1 MEVGLK
7 PQIKFFIVFYC
18 VILSGLSE
26 SAYGLDS
33 NKDLKLD
40 DGAGDSPSVVLTD
53 QADAQAQLQKVQG
66 GGAEVSTSE
75 GPIKLRPSGASSN
88 SFQFE
93 TTSSNPTFSFLNGDA
108 NASGLRL
115 NSVTKKLE
123 YRDENNA
130 TWSPLD
136 SFAGQSSLDSLTT
149 TVGTKA
155 DQSTVNMLST
165 TVATKADQS
174 TVTTLSTTKADQTTV
189 NALSTVIETKTKGWT
204 ISAQTDSFTVL
215 PEDKHMFYVVNNSSE
230 VIATLPLASAAGVN
244 FMVSVRRGGVSDVI
258 LIPSGTDKID
268 GHDRL
273 RLKAFNAKV
282 TLITDGSNWY
292 LFDVVGYYLSYNLSG
307 TCPVG
312 YVTVPGNTQYGTDN
326 FCVAKYEM
334 KGGTLSE
341 PSGNPVVNINQTTAK
356 AACTALGAGYH
367 LVTNNEWM
375 TVARNIEN
383 TAANWSSGVVGAGAL
398 NRGHSDSAPANS
410 LPANAD
416 DNQAC
421 EGTGQPCS
429 STIWDGQRRTH
440 VLSNG
445 EVIWDLAGNVLE
457 WNDWNVPTADKASP
471 QAAWI
476 EIGVSTPTV
485 SMPQVS
491 YYPEHTTYTAAQGIG
506 MYYPGNSGSGG
517 AARRGGDWGSGTSAG
532 VFSLGLGYG
541 PSGTYADV
549 GFRCALQ

>member
-1 MEVGLK
+1 MEVGFK
-7 PQIKFFIVFYC
+7 SQIKFFIVLCYVF
-18 VILSGLSE
+18 LSGLSE
-26 SAYGLDS
+26 AAYGANS

-53 QADAQAQLQKVQG
+53 QNDAQAQIQKVQG
-66 GGAEVSTSE
+66 GGAEVSTTE

-93 TTSSNPTFSFLNGDA
+93 TSASNPTFSFLNGDT

-149 TVGTKA
+149 TVSGLSTSKADQSTVTALTTTVGTKA
-155 DQSTVNMLST
+155 DQSTVTALT
-165 TVATKADQS
+165 TVID
-174 TVTTLSTTKADQTTV
+174 
-189 NALSTVIETKTKGWT
+189 TKTKGWT
-204 ISAQTDSFTVL
+204 ISTKTDSFTVL
-215 PEDKHMFYVVNNSSE
+215 PEDKHMFYIVNNSSE
-230 VIATLPLASAAGVN
+230 VTATLPLASAAGVN

-326 FCVAKYEM
+326 FCMAKYEM

-341 PSGNPVVNINQTTAK
+341 PSGSPVVNINQTNAK
-356 AACTALGAGYH
+356 TACTALGTGYH

-383 TAANWSSGVVGAGAL
+383 TAANWSNGVVGAGAL
-398 NRGHSDSAPANS
+398 NRGHNDNAPANS

-421 EGTGQPCS
+421 EGTGQTCS

-440 VLSNG
+440 VLSNA
-445 EVIWDLAGNVLE
+445 EVIWDLGGNVWE
-457 WNDWNVPTADKASP
+457 WIDWNVPTGDKASP

-476 EIGVSTPTV
+476 EIGVSTPTA
-485 SMPQVS
+485 SMPQAS
-491 YYPEHTTYTAAQGIG
+491 YYPEHTTYTNAQGIG

-517 AARRGGDWGSGTSAG
+517 AAFRGGAWSSGTDAG
-532 VFSLGLGYG
+532 VFSLHLHYD
-541 PSGTYADV
+541 PSYTYTSI
-549 GFRCALQ
+549 GFRCAWAAGG